1 MDEALQEIRAQEA
14 YAEEAYANHYSEA
27 QAEHY
32 GTSGDED
39 EDWFIRAL
47 LDLAPKGE

>member
-14 YAEEAYANHYSEA
+14 YADEVYANHYSEA

-32 GTSGDED
+32 GTSDVD
-39 EDWFIRAL
+39 EDWFIHAL
-47 LDLAPKGE
+47 MDLAPKGE